1 MKGSGG
7 NATHAYVKPIALLT
21 LNTNAS
27 RTIGMN
33 LQANI
38 SSWKPGADGT
48 AYDRLNLRKET
59 IRSAIHSRGKA
70 YKAIWDSQLRE

>member
-1 MKGSGG
+1 MEHSWG

-33 LQANI
+33 LKANI
-38 SSWKPGADGT
+38 RSWLPGADGAT
-48 AYDRLNLRKET
+48 YDRLNFRNET
-59 IRSAIHSRGKA
+59 ISNANHSRGKA
-70 YKAIWDSQLRE
+70 YRAI